1 MAKSLSSSKD
11 ALYYPY
17 HIHKNHDTT
26 RQQEHY
32 KLFLVL
38 LLGTYVET
46 SSGKKSFPYVLMCIV
61 FQVVGQKNSLWSH
74 RRKLRHE
81 E

>member
-1 MAKSLSSSKD
+1 MAKSSSSSKD

-26 RQQEHY
+26 KQQEHY
-32 KLFLVL
+32 TLFLVL

-46 SSGKKSFPYVLMCIV
+46 SSGKKLFLICFYVYSFSSC
-61 FQVVGQKNSLWSH
+61 GSKKSLWSH